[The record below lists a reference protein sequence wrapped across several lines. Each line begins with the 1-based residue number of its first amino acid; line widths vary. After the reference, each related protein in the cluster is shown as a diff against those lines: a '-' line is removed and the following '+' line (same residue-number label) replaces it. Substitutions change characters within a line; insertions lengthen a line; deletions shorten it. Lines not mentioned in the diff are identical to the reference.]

1 MLERR
6 NILAHFNASSQSQL
20 HDSNAMG
27 YNFQPVVEEKV
38 QPVEITPEQSEKP
51 LEEDL
56 SWEDKGEKIG
66 DEIKVEKENDTGIV
80 P

>member
-1 MLERR
+1 
-6 NILAHFNASSQSQL
+6 
-20 HDSNAMG
+20 MG

-66 DEIKVEKENDTGIV
+66 DEIKVEKENDTGII